1 MQASGAGATSHPPDE
16 LRGPC
21 PVDWLPSALKN
32 RGMGLLM
39 TNDNP
44 IDIKPATPGDVPL
57 VLSFIKGLTE
67 YEGLADEVVA
77 TEEDLQA
84 SLFGPHPSA
93 EVVIAYR
100 EAEAVGFAVF
110 CQRYSS
116 YLGRPILYLED
127 IFVLHQWRGSGVG
140 RELMVYG
147 GGLAQARG
155 YPRMYWSVLDWN
167 EPAIEFYKNLGA
179 QKAEGWSTYW
189 ISSDALVRLGP
200 PD

>member
-1 MQASGAGATSHPPDE
+1 MQASGSGATSHLPDE

-21 PVDWLPSALKN
+21 PVEWLPSALKN
-32 RGMGLLM
+32 GGMGLLM